1 MNNKQQLTHIF
12 SEVQMNTQVLQTVVE
27 FAKINRPKFV
37 SFQYENEYEKAQ
49 VTLLVGVN
57 LNSVYERDLR
67 ALKSAQSMET
77 DPIRKQAID
86 ELVASVENSLSKGIG
101 NNDDYTK
108 KNVYTAIGNN
118 VKQHVENGNLYVS
131 GFVIRKNVI
140 EVKAQRKKVNSSD
153 KTIAKNSLRKRYTRM
168 ANFREYILDVA
179 HMGTVAIN
187 KNRIVIA
194 PPSPTLA

>member
-1 MNNKQQLTHIF
+1 
-12 SEVQMNTQVLQTVVE
+12 MNTQVLQTVVE

-67 ALKSAQSMET
+67 ALKSAQAMET